1 MTNHEKTRI
10 DEIVSYTPPQLYTGK
25 EWYIGFMAFDPA
37 LGKLHRKRIKINHV
51 HGGVC
56 AKRKYAQDLLKRLNE
71 QLSQG
76 WNPWIEADAKSI
88 EDFGESSIWY
98 ANTTNDTSPNYIK
111 MMCSEKRHLLPTLHF
126 YEIYANITS
135 NEIYPSHIF
144 IS

>member
-56 AKRKYAQDLLKRLNE
+56 AKRKYAQDLLKAGILGLKPSTANLITNLKR
-71 QLSQG
+71 
-76 WNPWIEADAKSI
+76 
-88 EDFGESSIWY
+88 Y

-135 NEIYPSHIF
+135 NEIYLSHIF